1 MPLVRISMVNGRT
14 HEERK
19 TIGNCVHEAMVKT
32 MGVPADDRF
41 QVVTEY
47 GYEASSAEEVPR
59 LNMFWDPHYLGI
71 ERKSGIIFVQVFL
84 RKGRTVEQK
93 QAFYKKTVELLAERA
108 KMRTEDVLITL
119 SENDA
124 ADWSFG
130 NGIAQYVK

>member
-1 MPLVRISMVNGRT
+1 MPLVRISMVKGRT

-19 TIGNCVHEAMVKT
+19 TIANCVHDALVESI
-32 MGVPADDRF
+32 GIPPDDRF

-47 GYEASSAEEVPR
+47 GYEESAPDETPR
-59 LNMFWDPHYLGI
+59 LNMFWDPHYLDI
-71 ERKSGIIFVQVFL
+71 ERTSGIIFVQVFL

-93 QAFYKKTVELLAERA
+93 QAFYKRTVELLAERA
-108 KMRTEDVLITL
+108 KMRPQDVMITL
-119 SENDA
+119 SENDV